1 VIVGYLFKK
10 FPPSVAYIRPS
21 VICVV
26 FIDVF
31 SKASTM
37 GSSCMVT
44 FKAFIFVLIRG
55 MAVGLYRQR
64 RYAFIFLLCRVN
76 VLNIALVNEL
86 KDRFIGRIFS

>member
-1 VIVGYLFKK
+1 MIVGYLFKK

-26 FIDVF
+26 FKDVF

-37 GSSCMVT
+37 GNSCKVT
-44 FKAFIFVLIRG
+44 LKAFTFVGMRG
-55 MAVGLYRQR
+55 MGAGRYRQR

-76 VLNIALVNEL
+76 VLNIV
-86 KDRFIGRIFS
+86 

>member
-10 FPPSVAYIRPS
+10 SPPPVAYIRPS

-37 GSSCMVT
+37 GSRCKVT
-44 FKAFIFVLIRG
+44 FKAFTLVGIRG
-55 MAVGLYRQR
+55 MGAGRYRQR

-76 VLNIALVNEL
+76 VLNIA
-86 KDRFIGRIFS
+86 